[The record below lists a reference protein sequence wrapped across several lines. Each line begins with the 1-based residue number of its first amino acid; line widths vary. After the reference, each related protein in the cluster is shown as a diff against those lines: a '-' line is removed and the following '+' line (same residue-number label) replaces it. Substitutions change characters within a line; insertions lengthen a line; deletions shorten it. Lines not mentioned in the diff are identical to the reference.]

1 MTEIKDVMTEWLE
14 LKAQLKAAR
23 ADLGV
28 LNKREKDLKQIVENF
43 MKSQAT
49 DGEKVE
55 VKLNQNKVSLS
66 SKNVKGS
73 MTKEAVLQGLR
84 NFFGNNEAQVE
95 GAFQAI
101 QDAIPVKERNT
112 LSIKKWA

>member
-1 MTEIKDVMTEWLE
+1 MADVREVMTEWLQ

-28 LNKREKDLKQIVENF
+28 LNKRERELKMVVQNF
-43 MKSQAT
+43 MKKEST
-49 DGEKVE
+49 DV
-55 VKLNQNKVSLS
+55 VKINQSKISFS

-73 MTKEAVLQGLR
+73 MTKEAVLSGLR
-84 NFFGNNEAQVE
+84 NFFGGNEAQVE

-101 QDAIPVKERNT
+101 QDAIPVKERDSLT
-112 LSIKKWA
+112 VRKWD